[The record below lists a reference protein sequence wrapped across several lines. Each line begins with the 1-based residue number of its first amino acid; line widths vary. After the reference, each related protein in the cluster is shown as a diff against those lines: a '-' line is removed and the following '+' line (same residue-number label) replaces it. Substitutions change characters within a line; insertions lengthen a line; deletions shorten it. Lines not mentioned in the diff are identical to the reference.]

1 MKPMKAFTPFLPAAM
16 VAGLLLSTP
25 VFAADW
31 TLAAGNGTLGFS
43 GTQTGKTFE
52 GHFTKYDGSIAFDP
66 AHPEAGHA
74 KITIDM
80 ASATTGD
87 AQRDGALPGHDW
99 FDVKTFPTAVF
110 EVKDFKAKGGNAFD
124 AEGTLTIKGV
134 SKPVTLPLTID
145 TTGTTLHA
153 KGHLPLV
160 RSAFNVGIGP
170 WSTGQWVALDVG
182 VDVDVTAQG
191 G

>member
-1 MKPMKAFTPFLPAAM
+1 MTVLHKILPVAT
-16 VAGLLLSTP
+16 VAGLLLGTP
-25 VFAADW
+25 AFAADW

-52 GHFTKYDGSIAFDP
+52 GHFTKYDGTISFDP
-66 AHPEAGHA
+66 AKPESGHA

-134 SKPVTLPLTID
+134 SKSVTLPLTIE

-160 RSAFNVGIGP
+160 RSVFNVGLGP
-170 WSTGQWVALDVG
+170 WSTGQWVALEVG
-182 VDVDVTAQG
+182 VDVDVTAKG

>member
-1 MKPMKAFTPFLPAAM
+1 MKALHKFLPVAT
-16 VAGLLLSTP
+16 VAGLLLSSP

-31 TLAAGNGTLGFS
+31 TLAPGSGTLGFS
-43 GTQTGKTFE
+43 GTQTGKAFE
-52 GHFTKYDGSIAFDP
+52 GHFEKYDGTISFDP

-110 EVKDFKAKGGNAFD
+110 EVKDFKAKGGNTFD
-124 AEGTLTIKGV
+124 AEGTLTIKGI
-134 SKPVTLPLTID
+134 SKPVTLPLSIEID
-145 TTGTTLHA
+145 GAALHA
-153 KGHLPLV
+153 KGHLPLI
-160 RSAFNVGIGP
+160 RSTFNVGVGP
-170 WSTGQWVALDVG
+170 WATGQWVALEVG
-182 VDVDVTAQG
+182 VDVDVTAHG